1 MEYTMLSVTR
11 TTAQSKPV
19 LDLLTQVKRTG
30 RPVRVEHGAD
40 TFYVLS
46 AEQLVTLLGNPR
58 AELDQD
64 SSFQPE
70 DFGLTQEELAAYEER
85 SAVRRTFVATAAP
98 LDTELQ
104 RQLLWFQE
112 TQAPYGISPE
122 DLAEQEVLLSAVED
136 AMLRSLA
143 QTTSQLL

>member
-1 MEYTMLSVTR
+1 MLSVTR

-46 AEQLVTLLGNPR
+46 AEQLVILLGDPR
-58 AELDQD
+58 AELDEDGTLQL
-64 SSFQPE
+64 E
-70 DFGLTQEELAAYEER
+70 DFGLTIEEVAAYAER
-85 SAVRRTFVATAAP
+85 SAARRALITAAAP

-104 RQLLWFQE
+104 RRLLAFQE
-112 TQAPYGISPE
+112 TQTPYGGQSSE
-122 DLAEQEVLLSAVED
+122 ALAEQEVLLSAVEE

-143 QTTSQLL
+143 QTTNQSHR